1 MNSVEVVQASMEV
14 MMVAVLAVG
23 SVKMVVVGVVVDS
36 VEVMI
41 FSVEGSL

>member
-1 MNSVEVVQASMEV
+1 MEV